1 MKLYIDFDGTLF
13 DTDRLF
19 GDFIK
24 VCNSYGITDDR
35 FHEAQQ
41 NFFSKNKLFN
51 IGPVIEYLVEK
62 YNIIDS
68 IYSDIDALFNDSYLF
83 EDVLDSL
90 KELIDQGHELYML
103 TYGNFEFQK
112 RKIDGAKIK
121 NYFKDIIITEFN
133 KSELNFDKANS
144 IIIDNNPKEI
154 FELYKSGYNVVRIRR
169 ATDKYSSLNT
179 NISDVTECV
188 DFKQVVDL
196 MKGNVNNG

>member
-1 MKLYIDFDGTLF
+1 MKLYIDFDGTIF

-41 NFFSKNKLFN
+41 IFFSKNKLFN
-51 IGPVIEYLVEK
+51 IGPVIEYLVEE

-68 IYSDIDALFNDSYLF
+68 IYNDIDALFNDSYLF

-90 KELIDQGHELYML
+90 KELIDQGHELYIL

-112 RKIDGAKIK
+112 RKIAGSKIT
-121 NYFKDIIITEFN
+121 NYFKDIIITEVN
-133 KSELNFDKANS
+133 KSKLGLDKVNS
-144 IIIDNNPKEI
+144 IFVDNNPKEVY
-154 FELYKSGYNVVRIRR
+154 ELYDAGYNVIRVRRN
-169 ATDKYSSLNT
+169 TDRYSSLST
-179 NISDVTECV
+179 NISEVTECI

>member
-19 GDFIK
+19 KDFIR
-24 VCNSYGITDDR
+24 VCNSYGVTDDM
-35 FHEAQQ
+35 FYEAQQ
-41 NFFSKNKLFN
+41 YFLNKNKLFN
-51 IGPVIEYLVEK
+51 IEPVIKYLVEE

-68 IYSDIDALFNDSYLF
+68 IYSDIDLLFNDSYLF

-90 KELIDQGHELYML
+90 KELLAQGHELYML

-112 RKIDGAKIK
+112 RKIKGSKIAD
-121 NYFKDIIITEFN
+121 YFKDIIITEFN
-133 KSELNFDKANS
+133 KSKLGLDRAN
-144 IIIDNNPKEI
+144 IMIIDNNPKEI
-154 FELYKSGYNVVRIRR
+154 CELYNSGYNVVRIRR
-169 ATDKYSSLNT
+169 ETDKYSSLNT
-179 NISDVTECV
+179 NISGVTECI